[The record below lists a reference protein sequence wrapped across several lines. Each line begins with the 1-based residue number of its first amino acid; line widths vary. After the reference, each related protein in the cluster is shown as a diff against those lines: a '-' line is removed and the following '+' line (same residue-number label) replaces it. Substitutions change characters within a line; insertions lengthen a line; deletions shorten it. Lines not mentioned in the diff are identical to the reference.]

1 MYGVIGAG
9 WTIVIYF
16 LQMMWDNMKL
26 IMSTYQAYVI
36 WYIVVTGTISFVCKY
51 NRPSTFDLNK

>member
-36 WYIVVTGTISFVCKY
+36 WYIVVTGTISFVRKY